1 MKIFREIFD
10 FYAERGPRWRQL
22 AAGNAALLATIERE
36 LALIDDKREDQ
47 LAVHSGPLG
56 SRPDKFNPTGR
67 YQFREN
73 HPKGFTLGGAVRCRS
88 ANIMSYNRATGA
100 TTKGNETVFGD
111 AFATYRRNT
120 PWGAGNLTLQLNVRN
135 LTNSYLFGVGRRN
148 ADGNA
153 LRRIH
158 LNEPRSFRFT
168 TTLEF

>member
-1 MKIFREIFD
+1 MKIFHEIFD

-36 LALIDDKREDQ
+36 LALIDDQREDQ

-73 HPKGFTLGGAVRCRS
+73 RFKGFTLGGAVRWQS
-88 ANIMSYNRATGA
+88 ANIMSCNRATGA
-100 TTKGNETVFGD
+100 TAKGNETVFGG
-111 AFATYRRNT
+111 AFATYRRKT
-120 PWGAGNLTLQLNVRN
+120 GWGAGNLTLQLNVRN
-135 LTNSYLFGVGRRN
+135 LTNSYLFGGRRRN

-153 LRRIH
+153 LRRIY
-158 LNEPRSFRFT
+158 LDDPRSFRLT
-168 TTLEF
+168 TTLDF